1 MKSYIYI
8 VITKELF
15 RRSIAGINGAAGGDP
30 TPLPPNPGSHRSG
43 TLWDYVPV
51 PAAGGGGR
59 GLLCFVWVGGDPKS
73 RTAARWG
80 CPGRA
85 PIIPLLTHRCQKDPP
100 TPPPG
105 TSLCQTP
112 SGNGIT
118 LTRLIEHSDERHKLN

>member
-51 PAAGGGGR
+51 PAAGGGAA
-59 GLLCFVWVGGDPKS
+59 LLCLGWGRPKKQDGSTVGLSWPSPHHPAVNPSLSEG
-73 RTAARWG
+73 
-80 CPGRA
+80 
-85 PIIPLLTHRCQKDPP
+85 PP
-100 TPPPG
+100 DPPPG
-105 TSLCQTP
+105 YLFV
-112 SGNGIT
+112 
-118 LTRLIEHSDERHKLN
+118 SDTEWKRYHFNEIN